1 MQIIFSPSVYQH
13 YNQFKFIH
21 RGTVNNK
28 LLNKMNMVAL
38 DRCLY
43 CKEHIETIEHIYLQ
57 RDNVK
62 RLWKD
67 TINVGEKY
75 IRLSCYYILL

>member
-1 MQIIFSPSVYQH
+1 MMDI
-13 YNQFKFIH
+13 
-21 RGTVNNK
+21 
-28 LLNKMNMVAL
+28 VAS

-57 RDNVK
+57 RNNVK

-67 TINVGEKY
+67 TIDIGEKY